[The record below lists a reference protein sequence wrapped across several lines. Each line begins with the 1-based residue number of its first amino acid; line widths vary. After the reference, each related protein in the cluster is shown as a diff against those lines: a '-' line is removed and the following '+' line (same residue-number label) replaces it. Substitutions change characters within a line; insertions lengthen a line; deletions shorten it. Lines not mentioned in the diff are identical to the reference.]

1 MVLLRVCVTP
11 VHAAQS
17 LVGCA
22 RSHLRREQPG
32 GDANR
37 GKNKGFSCEKE
48 RVCAAFSSLS
58 RIRFDTADGRGETLD
73 RRRSVRLTLFCTF
86 CLFAIWSERFYA
98 LPINESKQRLRPSH
112 AGVIKRSL
120 LLRSY
125 SVGSHATETPIRSRS
140 HWSVEPDW
148 AGPFRTDDLLIKFI
162 LPLGI

>member
-1 MVLLRVCVTP
+1 MQKHANMHAKNSSILSCKVCG
-11 VHAAQS
+11 S
-17 LVGCA
+17 G
-22 RSHLRREQPG
+22 
-32 GDANR
+32 
-37 GKNKGFSCEKE
+37 
-48 RVCAAFSSLS
+48 
-58 RIRFDTADGRGETLD
+58 RFLCDPLYLAVFYA
-73 RRRSVRLTLFCTF
+73 SVFHEVDKVPWISF

-140 HWSVEPDW
+140 HLSVEPDW

>member
-1 MVLLRVCVTP
+1 MAMAGRKRRRKRYKVFLVVRY
-11 VHAAQS
+11 AA
-17 LVGCA
+17 
-22 RSHLRREQPG
+22 R
-32 GDANR
+32 D
-37 GKNKGFSCEKE
+37 
-48 RVCAAFSSLS
+48 AFSAIPCTWPYSMPQFS
-58 RIRFDTADGRGETLD
+58 T
-73 RRRSVRLTLFCTF
+73 RLTKSRGFLF

-140 HWSVEPDW
+140 HLSVEPDW

>member
-1 MVLLRVCVTP
+1 MICSSPLSGGHGKWQPFPHGPPLI
-11 VHAAQS
+11 QS
-17 LVGCA
+17 LWSE
-22 RSHLRREQPG
+22 RLRNLASGVDVRNHCPAFQYSWPYSIPQ
-32 GDANR
+32 
-37 GKNKGFSCEKE
+37 FS
-48 RVCAAFSSLS
+48 
-58 RIRFDTADGRGETLD
+58 T
-73 RRRSVRLTLFCTF
+73 RLTKSRGFLF

-140 HWSVEPDW
+140 HLSVEPDW
-148 AGPFRTDDLLIKFI
+148 ACPFRTDDLLIKFI